1 MSTARNRS
9 LFIAATAAAV
19 LVLVVG
25 CGASTVV
32 EERQGTTATV
42 VDKVG
47 RQDLPAVPE
56 SNGASLP
63 WRTAGDV
70 RSDADAWG
78 RLKINANW
86 VEFYPTLG
94 ETIAVVDF
102 AGFANVVGIEPGD
115 PIGDEPGGAIETV
128 TLIMEIV
135 DSVKATDET
144 STLRLRMGV
153 PGLATSKEMAS
164 DLAPLLSSGTV
175 FVALHRLESGDFRII
190 NENSIWAIAKTGEG
204 IEPVLTEFDGFSWK
218 AYIDGYGDVS
228 SMQEMH
234 ERLLAVK

>member
-1 MSTARNRS
+1 MASASNRS
-9 LFIAATAAAV
+9 LLLAARAAAV
-19 LVLVVG
+19 LALVGG
-25 CGASTVV
+25 CGAPTTV
-32 EERQGTTATV
+32 EERQDTTPTL
-42 VDKVG
+42 VG
-47 RQDLPAVPE
+47 KADPQDLPTVPE
-56 SNGASLP
+56 PNGASLP
-63 WRTAGDV
+63 WRTAEDA
-70 RSDADAWG
+70 RSDTDAWG

-94 ETIAVVDF
+94 ETIAAVDF

-115 PIGDEPGGAIETV
+115 TIGDEPGGAIETV

-144 STLRLRMGV
+144 STLRLRMEV

-175 FVALHRLESGDFRII
+175 FVALHRLESGDYRII
-190 NENSIWAIAKTGEG
+190 NEHSIWAIAKMGDG
-204 IEPVLTEFDGFSWK
+204 IEPVLTEFDEFSWK

>member
-1 MSTARNRS
+1 MAPARNRS
-9 LFIAATAAAV
+9 LLLAATAAAV

-25 CGASTVV
+25 CGAPTTV
-32 EERQGTTATV
+32 EERQDTTPTL
-42 VDKVG
+42 VG
-47 RQDLPAVPE
+47 KADPQDLPTVPE
-56 SNGASLP
+56 PNGVSLP

-78 RLKINANW
+78 LLKINANW

-94 ETIAVVDF
+94 ETIAAVDF
-102 AGFANVVGIEPGD
+102 AGFANVVAVDGD
-115 PIGDEPGGAIETV
+115 TIGDEPGGAIETV

-135 DSVKATDET
+135 DSVKAADET
-144 STLRLRMGV
+144 STLRLRMEV

-204 IEPVLTEFDGFSWK
+204 IEPMLTEFDGFSWK

-234 ERLLAVK
+234 ERLLAAK